1 MGLLVQTN
9 LFLRDGM
16 VVHRTAGTDKPIS
29 QGVWLYIGLL
39 VQTNLFLR
47 DGMVVHR
54 AAGTYIPISQGWYG
68 CT

>member
-1 MGLLVQTN
+1 MGV
-9 LFLRDGM
+9 

-47 DGMVVHR
+47 DGMVVHGT
-54 AAGTYIPISQGWYG
+54 AGTDKPIS
-68 CT
+68 